1 MDLLAWNTD
10 QGEAVDGRY
19 STAITAW
26 MVAHECVTMDLTPEQ
41 LRRFRALERVEW
53 VPENAPRL
61 LFAKWLF
68 LNGGLGL

>member
-1 MDLLAWNTD
+1 MDMIAYDAD

-26 MVAHECVTMDLTPEQ
+26 MVAHECVTMDLNPEQ
-41 LRRFRALERVEW
+41 LRRFRALERAMG

-61 LFAKWLF
+61 LFARF
-68 LNGGLGL
+68 LHQTGRIG